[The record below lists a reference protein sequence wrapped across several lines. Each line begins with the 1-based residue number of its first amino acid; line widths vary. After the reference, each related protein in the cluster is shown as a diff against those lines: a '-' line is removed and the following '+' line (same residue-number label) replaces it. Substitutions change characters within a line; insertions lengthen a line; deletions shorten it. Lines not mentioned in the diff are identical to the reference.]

1 MTKNNHKQMKY
12 NGIYSDKFGTTE
24 IVIENDFKTL
34 TFEVDGVMFRG
45 SEFSDF
51 SVVDKTKYSIRQL
64 ERFTFYSTPIYQ
76 SEEVVS
82 ELCDC
87 TITLTTPQAIIDIEE
102 NIVFYTDMQIECLL
116 GKELP
121 KPKGELESEKVNVTI
136 KIKDKVYSESSDL
149 IEIALDKINRQIGDK
164 YKFRNCYGCMYG
176 DYSVY
181 GQSGFGTMLCFVGQK
196 DKYLQ
201 VKDKFDYLNLEANY
215 SQVQEIY
222 CCDRFEIRKNGIGY
236 R

>member
-1 MTKNNHKQMKY
+1 MKY
-12 NGIYSDKFGTTE
+12 SGIYSDKFGTTE

-45 SEFSDF
+45 SDFTDF

-64 ERFTFYSTPIYQ
+64 ERFTFYTTPIYQ
-76 SEEVVS
+76 SEEVAS
-82 ELCDC
+82 ELCDF
-87 TITLTTPQAIIDIEE
+87 TISLTIPQAIIDIEN
-102 NIVFYTDMQIECLL
+102 NIVFYTDMQIEYLI
-116 GKELP
+116 GKECS
-121 KPKGELESEKVNVTI
+121 KPKGGLESEKVNVAI
-136 KIKDKVYSESSDL
+136 KIGDKVYSESSDL
-149 IEIALDKINRQIGDK
+149 IEIAFDKINKQIGGK

-181 GQSGFGTMLCFVGQK
+181 GQSGFGTMLCFVVQK

-201 VKDKFDYLNLEANY
+201 VKDKFDYINLEADC

-222 CCDRFEIRKNGIGY
+222 CCDRFEIREKGIGY